1 MAKGTLNRV
10 TLIGRLGHNPE
21 LKYMPSGM
29 AMANIQLA
37 TNDGYKDAKT
47 GQFIDTTEWHR
58 VALFGKQAETI
69 NQFAKKG
76 DLIFIEG
83 KLKTRKWQDKQTG
96 QDRYATDIVA
106 TEMQM
111 LGSTN
116 HHTAAMPDYVPSHI
130 PVPSDQAE
138 QEQPGANHHQI
149 SKTPSMAEI
158 ESAQDMPPF

>member
-1 MAKGTLNRV
+1 MWPLSARTLTPV
-10 TLIGRLGHNPE
+10 
-21 LKYMPSGM
+21 
-29 AMANIQLA
+29 
-37 TNDGYKDAKT
+37 
-47 GQFIDTTEWHR
+47 
-58 VALFGKQAETI
+58 LFGKQAETLQ
-69 NQFAKKG
+69 QFVKKG

-149 SKTPSMAEI
+149 SKTPSMDEI

>member
-1 MAKGTLNRV
+1 MAKGTVNRV
-10 TLIGRLGHNPE
+10 TIIGRLGHNPE

-29 AMANIQLA
+29 AMINIQLA

-58 VALFGKQAETI
+58 VALFGKQAETLQ
-69 NQFAKKG
+69 QFVRKG

-106 TEMQM
+106 TDMQM
-111 LGSTN
+111 LGSAN
-116 HHTAAMPDYVPSHI
+116 HNAAPMPDYVPSHI
-130 PVPSDQAE
+130 QVPSDQVE
-138 QEQPGANHHQI
+138 QAQSGASHQT
-149 SKTPSMAEI
+149 STPSMEEI
-158 ESAQDMPPF
+158 EQAEDTPPF